1 MKLFSPY
8 VDNHDDIS
16 PNPDFPLSRST
27 SFELSPCSQT
37 SLRTSFQKS
46 GLVFTL
52 FLEDIDAFI
61 FFLFLTFSIPLY
73 KTFWCMW
80 WRIIIRRRRNFWNW
94 CSAALK
100 MFHRLTFLTN
110 PEVQACW
117 RKKFET
123 KENQVLILQT
133 TQDHKKMG
141 EKKEKINVF
150 DVDAVQFVMFW
161 RMQWCASICDFIL
174 LQWRVRA
181 WGVQEGGLCGQ
192 GGG

>member
-1 MKLFSPY
+1 MIFPQILTFPSPGQLPSNCPLALKLPRKHPFKNQVWFS
-8 VDNHDDIS
+8 HCFWRILM
-16 PNPDFPLSRST
+16 F
-27 SFELSPCSQT
+27 
-37 SLRTSFQKS
+37 
-46 GLVFTL
+46 
-52 FLEDIDAFI
+52 FI

-110 PEVQACW
+110 PEVQACC

-161 RMQWCASICDFIL
+161 RMQW
-174 LQWRVRA
+174 
-181 WGVQEGGLCGQ
+181 LCFNLWFHFTSVTC
-192 GGG
+192 